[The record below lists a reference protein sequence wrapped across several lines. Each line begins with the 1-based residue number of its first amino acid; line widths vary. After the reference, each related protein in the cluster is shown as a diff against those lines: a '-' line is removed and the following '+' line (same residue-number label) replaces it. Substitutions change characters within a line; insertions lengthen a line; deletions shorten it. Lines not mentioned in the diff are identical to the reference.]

1 MTTTMIDTVGA
12 NVSSIPVTAEK
23 VAGYVTGSGVVPWT
37 AADWARFPHSG
48 WVRIDQSPDAHAPMF
63 SDVLDVENLAA
74 TPKTVPGWVKTRM
87 DAGKPFSDIYASRS
101 IVGPVVA
108 ALKAAGPAGWYD
120 RHVRLWLADWNLSHN
135 DAAALI
141 GTRLDGLLIVAVQWA
156 SPSSNPDTPLPGSHL
171 TLRQANCDLS
181 VTADYWHAPPG
192 APPAP
197 PVETEE
203 AYLVPIHPVGVPYK
217 VTRPAGTRP
226 WT

>member
-48 WVRIDQSPDAHAPMF
+48 HVRIDQSPAGHAPLA

-74 TPKTVPGWVKTRM
+74 TPATVPTWVKTRM
-87 DAGKPFSDIYASRS
+87 AAGKPFSDVYASRS
-101 IVGPVVA
+101 TVPRIVA
-108 ALKAAGPAGWYD
+108 ALNAAGKPGWYGG
-120 RHVRLWLADWNLSHN
+120 HVRLWLADWNLSHN
-135 DAAALI
+135 DAAALV
-141 GTRLDGLLIVAVQWA
+141 GTRLDGLLVVAVQWA
-156 SPSSNPDTPLPGSHL
+156 SPSSNPNTPLPGSHL

-192 APPAP
+192 AEPPP
-197 PVETEE
+197 PVEEV